1 MQSLLL
7 LATAVA
13 ALRPQPTGSRT
24 TTKLRAAAAPPDEI
38 ARRRNFAIISHPD
51 AGKTTLTEKLLLYG
65 DAIQQ
70 AGMVKARANG
80 RDSTSDFLGERR
92 LARVGVADDGE
103 VAPSRDLVGRRRGRA
118 ELCGCARAA
127 RLRAQGRGSGKGKE
141 Q

>member
-1 MQSLLL
+1 MISLLL
-7 LATAVA
+7 LATAA
-13 ALRPQPTGSRT
+13 ALRPQPAPRT

-80 RDSTSDFLGERR
+80 RDSTSDFLAMEKERGISISSTC
-92 LARVGVADDGE
+92 LTFGMA
-103 VAPSRDLVGRRRGRA
+103 
-118 ELCGCARAA
+118 ARA
-127 RLRAQGRGSGKGKE
+127 SI
-141 Q
+141 